1 MRTLRGKA
9 VVSLCVSALAVA
21 VLAAG
26 STVAQATTKTL
37 TVWLMPDAASFG
49 TALADANKAFE
60 AAYPDYKVDVQTQT
74 WGDHLKKFDATL
86 VAKSSPDVIE
96 FGNTEVLK
104 YSASGALTD
113 LTSQRTT
120 FGNNATWLKALT
132 DAGSYNGKLYGI
144 PYYAGA
150 RAIMYRPSMFAAV
163 GIKTA
168 PKSYAEFLAD
178 GKLLMAKYGSDKDFS
193 ALYLPG
199 KYWYAAMSFV
209 YDAGGAIATQTGGK
223 WAGSL
228 TSDAA
233 ITGLNRFKE
242 LSDTLSRADKAGSE
256 ASQWDV
262 FNGGKVAMSYS
273 NGWESCCIAK
283 VGTDWAFFP
292 MPSATPGK
300 ASPAFLGGSNLAV
313 PTYAKNA
320 KLGATWIRYFTN
332 SNQMTTIANSG
343 AIPNNTRMLG
353 LIIGAAAPVAQ
364 AAKKSWFVPA
374 ATAWVNVENANTLQN
389 MLSAIATGSKTVKQ
403 AATDASAEI
412 TKILNP

>member
-1 MRTLRGKA
+1 MRNLRGKSL
-9 VVSLCVSALAVA
+9 VSLCVTALAATLMVS
-21 VLAAG
+21 G
-26 STVAQATTKTL
+26 ITVAHAATKTI
-37 TVWLMPDAASFG
+37 TVWLMPDAQNFG

-60 AAYPDYKVDVQTQT
+60 AAYPGYKVNVEFQT

-86 VAKSSPDVIE
+86 VAKKSPDVIE

-104 YSASGALTD
+104 YSATGALTD
-113 LTSQRTT
+113 LTSQKST
-120 FGNNATWLKALT
+120 FSNSASWLQALT
-132 DAGSYNGKLYGI
+132 DAGSYDGKLFAV

-150 RAIMYRPSMFAAV
+150 RAVMYRPSMFAAV
-163 GIKTA
+163 GITAA

-178 GKLLMAKYGSDKDFS
+178 GKKLMAKYGTDKDFS

-223 WAGSL
+223 WKGSL
-228 TSDAA
+228 TSTAA
-233 ITGLNRFKE
+233 ISGLNRFKE
-242 LSDTLSRADKAGSE
+242 LSDTLSRADKSGTE

-292 MPSATPGK
+292 MPSQNSGK

-313 PTYAKNA
+313 PTYASNA
-320 KLGATWIRYFTN
+320 KMGALWIRYFTN
-332 SNQMTTIANSG
+332 SNQMTTIAKSG
-343 AIPNNTRMLG
+343 AIPNNTRMLN
-353 LIIGAAAPVAQ
+353 LITGAAAPVAQ

-374 ATAWVNVENANTLQN
+374 AINWVNVENANTLQN
-389 MLSAIATGSKTVKQ
+389 MLSDIATGKKTVAK
-403 AATDASAEI
+403 AAADASDEI
-412 TKILNP
+412 TKILNE

>member
-1 MRTLRGKA
+1 MRNLRGKSL
-9 VVSLCVSALAVA
+9 VSLCVTALAATLMVS
-21 VLAAG
+21 G
-26 STVAQATTKTL
+26 ITVAHAATKTI
-37 TVWLMPDAASFG
+37 TVWLMPDAQNFG

-60 AAYPDYKVDVQTQT
+60 AAYPGYKVNVEFQT

-86 VAKSSPDVIE
+86 VAKKSPDVIE

-104 YSASGALTD
+104 YSATGALTD
-113 LTSQRTT
+113 LTSQKST
-120 FGNNATWLKALT
+120 FSNSASWLQALT
-132 DAGSYNGKLYGI
+132 DAGSYDGKLFAV

-150 RAIMYRPSMFAAV
+150 RAVMYRPSMFAAV
-163 GIKTA
+163 GITAA

-178 GKLLMAKYGSDKDFS
+178 GKKLMAKYGTDKDFS

-223 WAGSL
+223 WKGSL
-228 TSDAA
+228 TSTAA
-233 ITGLNRFKE
+233 ISGLNRFKE
-242 LSDTLSRADKAGSE
+242 LSDTLSRADKSGTE

-292 MPSATPGK
+292 MPSQNSGK

-313 PTYAKNA
+313 PTYASNA
-320 KLGATWIRYFTN
+320 KMGALWIRYFTN
-332 SNQMTTIANSG
+332 SNQMTTIAKSG
-343 AIPNNTRMLG
+343 AIPNNTRMLN
-353 LIIGAAAPVAQ
+353 LITGAAAPVAQ

-374 ATAWVNVENANTLQN
+374 AINWVNVENANTLQN
-389 MLSAIATGSKTVKQ
+389 MLSDIATGKKTVAE
-403 AATDASAEI
+403 AAADASDEI
-412 TKILNP
+412 TKILNE